1 MLLFLVFR
9 LIFIGKQNKYTTNKI
24 EIIQYIMT
32 LNPDF
37 AVEIYYKKKM
47 LQIQAF
53 A

>member
-1 MLLFLVFR
+1 LAVIDLLLLAVNVKVALVADVSPLQF
-9 LIFIGKQNKYTTNKI
+9 
-24 EIIQYIMT
+24 
-32 LNPDF
+32 NPDF

>member
-1 MLLFLVFR
+1 MLQN
-9 LIFIGKQNKYTTNKI
+9 IIGLGKNLAI
-24 EIIQYIMT
+24 C

>member
-1 MLLFLVFR
+1 MLQRQAFA
-9 LIFIGKQNKYTTNKI
+9 
-24 EIIQYIMT
+24 

-47 LQIQAF
+47 LQRQAF